1 MMKIQFTLNGKAT
14 TVDCAAGDNVQRLL
28 HGLGLHSVRDSDNGF
43 GFAGSDAIW
52 FNGTIINASLLV
64 AAQLEGCEIR
74 TAESLSDWNQL
85 SLVQQAMID
94 VGTVQSGY
102 NDPAMALILT
112 DLLERIPNPSRAEI
126 DDALTGIFSRDGG
139 YQQFYE
145 VIELAIARRDNPEKK
160 AEYAPEFRD
169 ELDVVGKVAPKT
181 DSVKMVKAQPSFVED
196 FIAKDACVI
205 KILRSPHP
213 HAFISKLDV
222 TKAEAL
228 EGVVKVLTYRN
239 TPDTP
244 YTPGGQSAPEPS
256 PLDRRMFGQK
266 MRHVGDRVA
275 GVIAESEAIAA
286 EAMKLIEVEYDVL
299 PAVMTIDEAR
309 AEGAPLVHNEPIE
322 FMAGAPADLDEQN
335 ANADPREG
343 KLIVNFP
350 FGCEPRKNIAAGVQG
365 KIGDIDQGF
374 ADADIVLERTYES
387 KQAQQTPTET
397 HICHALMD
405 GDRLVMHASTQ
416 VPFHVRRQVARL
428 LGVKQNKVQVQKV
441 RVGGGFGSKQ
451 DILVEDVTAYAAFV
465 TGRPCY
471 LHYTREEEFI
481 ACSSRHVAKVNL
493 KVGAKKDGTLTA
505 IDMDF
510 MANTGPYGNHALTVP
525 SNGPAL
531 SLPLYPIDNVRFKVT
546 TYYSNICP
554 TGAYQGYGAPKGVFA
569 LTMILAEIAKEL
581 DMDLFEIIEK
591 NRVHE
596 GDPLKIKA
604 AVGEGDLPTEP
615 PKVLSCAL
623 DDIMRM
629 GREQFGWDTPKPDLG
644 KDWTVGRGMAIIQQK
659 SGIPD
664 IDQANCRAKLASD
677 GTLIVH
683 SGGADIGTG
692 LDLVVA
698 KIAAETLKMPLE
710 EITVISGDTDHCPF
724 DKGAYA
730 SSGTCFS
737 GNAAK
742 KAVEAMRERI
752 LTCAADALE
761 VTLADVE
768 LVHPATVQAKDGRRI
783 TYAEIAHKAEGGKGW
798 GQLLTSGSFITSDFA
813 FPYGA
818 NFAEVAVN
826 TRTGEVKLKKFHALL
841 DCGTPMNPDLAL
853 GQIYGAS
860 MRAIGHSMTEE
871 IAYDKA
877 GQPLTRDLKSYGAPM
892 IGDIPEEFV
901 ATLVPC
907 DDPVGPFGAKSISEI
922 GVNGASPA
930 IASAIHDACG
940 VWLREWHFTPEK
952 ILKGLNK
959 I

>member
-1 MMKIQFTLNGKAT
+1 MN
-14 TVDCAAGDNVQRLL
+14 
-28 HGLGLHSVRDSDNGF
+28 
-43 GFAGSDAIW
+43 
-52 FNGTIINASLLV
+52 
-64 AAQLEGCEIR
+64 
-74 TAESLSDWNQL
+74 
-85 SLVQQAMID
+85 
-94 VGTVQSGY
+94 
-102 NDPAMALILT
+102 
-112 DLLERIPNPSRAEI
+112 
-126 DDALTGIFSRDGG
+126 
-139 YQQFYE
+139 
-145 VIELAIARRDNPEKK
+145 
-160 AEYAPEFRD
+160 
-169 ELDVVGKVAPKT
+169 
-181 DSVKMVKAQPSFVED
+181 
-196 FIAKDACVI
+196 
-205 KILRSPHP
+205 
-213 HAFISKLDV
+213 
-222 TKAEAL
+222 
-228 EGVVKVLTYRN
+228 
-239 TPDTP
+239 
-244 YTPGGQSAPEPS
+244 
-256 PLDRRMFGQK
+256 
-266 MRHVGDRVA
+266 
-275 GVIAESEAIAA
+275 
-286 EAMKLIEVEYDVL
+286 
-299 PAVMTIDEAR
+299 
-309 AEGAPLVHNEPIE
+309 
-322 FMAGAPADLDEQN
+322 
-335 ANADPREG
+335 
-343 KLIVNFP
+343 
-350 FGCEPRKNIAAGVQG
+350 
-365 KIGDIDQGF
+365 
-374 ADADIVLERTYES
+374 
-387 KQAQQTPTET
+387 
-397 HICHALMD
+397 
-405 GDRLVMHASTQ
+405 
-416 VPFHVRRQVARL
+416 
-428 LGVKQNKVQVQKV
+428 
-441 RVGGGFGSKQ
+441 
-451 DILVEDVTAYAAFV
+451 
-465 TGRPCY
+465 
-471 LHYTREEEFI
+471 
-481 ACSSRHVAKVNL
+481 
-493 KVGAKKDGTLTA
+493 
-505 IDMDF
+505 
-510 MANTGPYGNHALTVP
+510 
-525 SNGPAL
+525 
-531 SLPLYPIDNVRFKVT
+531 
-546 TYYSNICP
+546 
-554 TGAYQGYGAPKGVFA
+554 
-569 LTMILAEIAKEL
+569 
-581 DMDLFEIIEK
+581 LFEIIEK